1 MGRLIFSVSA
11 RSPAVLT
18 VYRLSRRQF
27 GDKIMRK
34 IIGPEGE
41 KKKGPVGGERCV
53 AMIE

>member
-1 MGRLIFSVSA
+1 
-11 RSPAVLT
+11 
-18 VYRLSRRQF
+18 
-27 GDKIMRK
+27 MRK